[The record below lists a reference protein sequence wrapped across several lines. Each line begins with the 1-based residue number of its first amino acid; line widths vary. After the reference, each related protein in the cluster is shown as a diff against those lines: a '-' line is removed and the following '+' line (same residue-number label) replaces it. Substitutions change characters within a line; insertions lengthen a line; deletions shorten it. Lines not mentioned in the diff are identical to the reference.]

1 MVAVLAPM
9 VDIAGLSCVCPMAL
23 GYRSPPLVVISSVAA
38 CSVCLS
44 REAGSAAALQH
55 GPSEALHDEMALR
68 DCLATVQVV
77 SLKKKPQSEGSSFQA
92 MAAAP
97 QVHPHLTS
105 AAMRAQAQAAQP
117 LPTAKVD
124 TLQRICC
131 QLTICPMRPA

>member
-1 MVAVLAPM
+1 
-9 VDIAGLSCVCPMAL
+9 
-23 GYRSPPLVVISSVAA
+23 
-38 CSVCLS
+38 
-44 REAGSAAALQH
+44 
-55 GPSEALHDEMALR
+55 MALR